1 MSLRIAGVLRR
12 LPVFAVA
19 LMSVAGAAQPITA
32 EQKADVLKAVE
43 DTITQRAFIPGVDF
57 AKWNEFLDRHR
68 AAIDAAADIS
78 AFATEVNRAL
88 REFGAS
94 HIRLQTPRA
103 AQNRN
108 RTTATGV
115 GISARPAE
123 EGLRVVSVAETGPA
137 RGAGIAPG
145 DVIVE
150 VNGKK
155 PTDPEELT
163 SEEGK
168 EIAIKVKN
176 ASGEVRDV
184 VLKAASYS
192 TVRKETLTWV
202 DSETAVLRVFT
213 FAAGYGRENIEALM
227 KDAAKAKYLILD
239 LRSNGGGSTNNLN
252 HLASLLLPPDTVI
265 GTFVSRRMADRFTT
279 ETGKPGLNPVEIA
292 QWSTQKF
299 KTQKRSIEPFS
310 GKVAVLINRGT
321 GSASEITAM
330 ALREQKG
337 AILVGQSSAGAV
349 LASVFGRLP
358 HGFQIQYPVSD
369 YVSAKGAR
377 LEKAPLVPDVVVEE
391 RPENGKDPA
400 LEKAVEAVKKQKS
413 EPALPIAA

>member
-1 MSLRIAGVLRR
+1 MSLGVARALRG
-12 LPVFAVA
+12 LPVLAAA
-19 LMSVAGAAQPITA
+19 LMSVVGAAQPITA
-32 EQKADVLKAVE
+32 EQKADILKAVE
-43 DTITQRAFIPGVDF
+43 DTITQRAFVPGVDF
-57 AKWNEFLDRHR
+57 TKWKGFLELHR
-68 AAIDAAADIS
+68 SAIDAAADIPT
-78 AFATEVNRAL
+78 FATEVNRAL

-103 AQNRN
+103 AQSRN

-115 GISARPAE
+115 GISSRPVE

-137 RGAGIAPG
+137 KAAGIAPG
-145 DVIVE
+145 DIILE

-168 EIAIKVKN
+168 EIAIKVRS

-184 VLKAASYS
+184 VLKATSYS
-192 TVRKETLTWV
+192 TVRKETLTWI
-202 DSETAVLRVFT
+202 DDETAVLRVFT
-213 FAAGYGRENIEALM
+213 FSAGYGRENIESLM
-227 KDAAKAKYLILD
+227 KEAAKAKYLILD
-239 LRSNGGGSTNNLN
+239 LRGNGGGSTNNLN
-252 HLASLLLPPDTVI
+252 HLVSLLLPPDTVI

-279 ETGKPGLNPVEIA
+279 VTGKPGINPIEIA

-299 KTQKRSIEPFS
+299 KTQKRSVEPFA

-391 RPENGKDPA
+391 RAANGKDPV
-400 LEKAVEAVKKQKS
+400 LEKAIEAVKKPKGDA
-413 EPALPIAA
+413 ALMSAA